1 MSARGYVESWWG
13 ELSHATAARWAS
25 LFFSLHVLTLL
36 ISIAASQAFLAAA
49 IVAYITHL
57 LHTHSAVRFPPVKL
71 PLLLFCL
78 TTCNSILWAEH
89 PVGGWVAARK
99 LVLFL
104 ILLLSVNLVASARQL
119 GALFRGFFSS
129 RLWPVWWE

>member
-1 MSARGYVESWWG
+1 MTSTRGYLESWWS
-13 ELSHATAARWAS
+13 ELPHATAARWAS

-57 LHTHSAVRFPPVKL
+57 LHTHSAIRFPPVKL

-78 TTCNSILWAEH
+78 TTCNSLLWGVQPAL
-89 PVGGWVAARK
+89 GGFAVRK

-104 ILLLSVNLVASARQL
+104 ILLLSVNLVASARHL
-119 GALFRGFFSS
+119 
-129 RLWPVWWE
+129 